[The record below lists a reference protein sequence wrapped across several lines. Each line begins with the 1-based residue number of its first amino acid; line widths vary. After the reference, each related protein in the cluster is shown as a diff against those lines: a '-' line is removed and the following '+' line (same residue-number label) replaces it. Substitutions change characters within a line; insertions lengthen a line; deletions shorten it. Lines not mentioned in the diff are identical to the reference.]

1 MILNVAPN
9 LARDLRDTSLSFTI
23 AKSAYFLF
31 ESMIV
36 EGVFKINVSKKVAH
50 GCEHT
55 LADMVSII
63 FDSERHSNMDDCK
76 KDLKHTLEIPLPPT
90 IRHLRPP
97 VLILQLRTNHQ
108 VRRPQQARHNE

>member
-1 MILNVAPN
+1 MSVSVI
-9 LARDLRDTSLSFTI
+9 I

-36 EGVFKINVSKKVAH
+36 EGSLKINVSKKVAH

-55 LADMVSII
+55 LADMVSMM
-63 FDSERHSNMDDCK
+63 FHSGRHLNMDDCK
-76 KDLKHTLEIPLPPT
+76 TDLEPTLGIPLPLT
-90 IRHLRPP
+90 TRHLRPP